1 MKPAALHSTFVLFLL
16 SFWLSSCRSDPTLSV
31 TSSLPKQG
39 LRGRTLAVGGLTAP
53 GVNVYPGQTEESIIL
68 MNAEE
73 EMQRRLRRSRVLSM
87 AAVQQAVGSAPTR
100 FSSGVPIVLGSKLSP
115 GFIRKVQAR
124 GIDYLLWID
133 LRDNFVE
140 QDSRQNSFIKT
151 ASSSCCCGKVNGKTC
166 RTGAC
171 ASGCGS
177 SCRSSSRVVENV
189 LSAVARRT
197 VAASYSLLDTATG
210 HVTWQAESMLTK
222 SSIHSNSSTTGT
234 PLMPVM
240 PLPPTESEI
249 MKRMTS
255 AALKKLPQ

>member
-1 MKPAALHSTFVLFLL
+1 MKPAALHSTFVLLLL

-68 MNAEE
+68 VNAEE
-73 EMQRRLRRSRVLSM
+73 EMQRRLRRSRVLST

-115 GFIRKVQAR
+115 AFIRKAQAQ

-140 QDSRQNSFIKT
+140 QDSRQNSYTKT
-151 ASSSCCCGKVNGKTC
+151 TSSSCCCGKVNGKTC

-210 HVTWQAESMLTK
+210 HVAWQAESMLTK
-222 SSIHSNSSTTGT
+222 SSIHSNSSSTGT
-234 PLMPVM
+234 PLMPSM

-255 AALKKLPQ
+255 SALKKLPQ